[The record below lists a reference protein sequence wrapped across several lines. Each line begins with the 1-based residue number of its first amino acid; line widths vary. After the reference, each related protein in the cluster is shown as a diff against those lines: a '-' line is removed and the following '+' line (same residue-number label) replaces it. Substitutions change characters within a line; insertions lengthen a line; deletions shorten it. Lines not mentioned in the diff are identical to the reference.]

1 MSPFHVLILFIYGTI
16 INTKKNESCKKCFLC
31 FNVQYKL
38 NFNLVNS
45 IVLVA
50 EQLIYY
56 REKAHTPTILALHK
70 CSILSSLRKCVCKTK
85 CNEVLTEALFQRNY
99 GTVFVPKRSRRKFKC
114 RLRFCM
120 LLKQNY
126 VPFNSECNS

>member
-1 MSPFHVLILFIYGTI
+1 MQKVF
-16 INTKKNESCKKCFLC
+16 FLC

-99 GTVFVPKRSRRKFKC
+99 GTVFCSKTFTSKVQMSTPLLYAFKAELC
-114 RLRFCM
+114 TIQFRMQFIEAWQMNPQYLG
-120 LLKQNY
+120 K
-126 VPFNSECNS
+126 V